1 MDIKR
6 PYGLSDFRGYYMVK
20 KGQQIMACVDPPR
33 IGAMPESKRSFPNC
47 IYLYEQTT
55 EDAALS

>member
-1 MDIKR
+1 
-6 PYGLSDFRGYYMVK
+6 MVK